1 MNSHI
6 ARIIPFVLLLLL
18 APLSGADAQN
28 KTLKT
33 MRGNAEELRREIE
46 EQKKILLSTDNNVSS
61 QMRNVNVIEGRI
73 KKEKQLEEL
82 LKSEVAEIDKEIKQ
96 INSDIAIQEERV
108 EKSRQE
114 YAEALRRARKY
125 NKAQNK
131 LHFIMSS
138 QDFGTM
144 LRRYRYAGNYMDA
157 QVKFVESLK
166 EQMSILEGKNAELE
180 RAKGLKNASLKEQQ
194 AITDSLKAYEKE
206 QKKILADL
214 QKQKGKVQKEIR
226 LKENEYKAMT
236 KKIEAEIERI
246 LAEERAAKAAK
257 AKAEKAAKAKAA
269 KEKAAKDK
277 SANKKTAK
285 ESGKT
290 AKTASKET
298 KPKGSMSKD
307 AGVAS
312 MSGNFAGNK
321 KKMPVPITG
330 PYIIVYGYGARNVA
344 EGKGS
349 LMLNNSGVVFEG
361 SKGAKVRSVFEG
373 EVTRVV
379 DDGTSHYFVIV
390 RHDKYL
396 SVYGNVTNVNVKVGD
411 KIKAGDIV
419 GSAGIDPKEGTPRL
433 LFQIWKEKQ
442 PLNPLNWL
450 KM

>member
-6 ARIIPFVLLLLL
+6 AKIIPFVLLLLL
-18 APLSGADAQN
+18 APFSGIDAQN
-28 KTLKT
+28 KTLKK

-46 EQKKILLSTDNNVSS
+46 EQKKILLSTDNDVSS

-73 KKEKQLEEL
+73 KKEKQLESL
-82 LKSEVAEIDKEIKQ
+82 LKSEMAEIDKEIKQ

-166 EQMSILEGKNAELE
+166 EQISILEGKNAELE
-180 RAKGLKNASLKEQQ
+180 HAKNLKNASLKEQQ

-214 QKQKGKVQKEIR
+214 QRQKGKVQKEIR
-226 LKENEYKAMT
+226 QKENEYKAIT

-269 KEKAAKDK
+269 KDKA
-277 SANKKTAK
+277 ANKKTAK
-285 ESGKT
+285 ESAK
-290 AKTASKET
+290 ASSKKTAS
-298 KPKGSMSKD
+298 KGSMSKD
-307 AGVAS
+307 AGVES
-312 MSGNFAGNK
+312 MSGRFASNK

-396 SVYGNVTNVNVKVGD
+396 SVYGNVTNVNVKVGE
-411 KIKAGDIV
+411 KIKAGDII

-433 LFQIWKEKQ
+433 LFQIWNEKQ